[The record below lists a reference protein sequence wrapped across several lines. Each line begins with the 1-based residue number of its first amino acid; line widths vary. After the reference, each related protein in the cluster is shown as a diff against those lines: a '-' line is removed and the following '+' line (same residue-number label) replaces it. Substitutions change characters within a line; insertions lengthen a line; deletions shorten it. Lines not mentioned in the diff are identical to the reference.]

1 LSAIGEFVG
10 GLIASATEAAAHPYS
25 KEPKPQ
31 TAATIEGE
39 RGDASPD
46 AEAGALVKTGNEPRS
61 AIGAFV
67 ELAMAGGAHLYPKPY
82 EPAAQTLA
90 TPAVDSGDA
99 SPSER
104 TPAPA
109 PGEVGDEPYSSIAS
123 ATEACAKLTLNA
135 EQVAGPQ
142 NDDVA
147 TGSERAPASSE
158 VGNEARPQG
167 ARSGNDKR
175 SWTRWTTRT
184 LQTHFKKT
192 FGVDVCE
199 EKVRRVLHQI
209 GLSWKKAKKLLAKAD
224 PEQRRA
230 FVTDIRALL
239 DRVLHDENLVLAYM
253 DEAHVHQDADMG
265 YGWSP
270 RGSRLYVA
278 SSSPGLHAKVT
289 FYGVYLYSESEVRI
303 WEYPRAN
310 GEHTIEVL
318 QRLRNEFAERPM
330 IVVWD
335 GAPWHRSA
343 CVLEA
348 AARLAIEIVRLPAYS
363 PDFMPVEALWRW
375 MRESV
380 TYNHCHDTAAELL
393 ARVAAF
399 VATIN
404 RDACALADR
413 LWVKDEL
420 DPEEEKLRFSA

>member
-1 LSAIGEFVG
+1 LSALGEFVG
-10 GLIASATEAAAHPYS
+10 RLIASATEAAAHPYPKS

-31 TAATIEGE
+31 TAAALKGE

-46 AEAGALVKTGNEPRS
+46 AEASAFVEIGNEPRS

-67 ELAMAGGAHLYPKPY
+67 DRLIASAMEGGAHLYPKPY
-82 EPAAQTLA
+82 EPAAQSVA
-90 TPAVDSGDA
+90 TPAVDSGHA
-99 SPSER
+99 SPSEH
-104 TPAPA
+104 TPAP
-109 PGEVGDEPYSSIAS
+109 EPYSSIAPS
-123 ATEACAKLTLNA
+123 MEARAELTLNA

-142 NDDVA
+142 NDVA

-158 VGNEARPQG
+158 AGNEPPPQE
-167 ARSGNDKR
+167 ATSGNDKR

-192 FGVDVCE
+192 FGVDVSE

-224 PEQRRA
+224 PERRRA
-230 FVTDIRALL
+230 FVADIRALL
-239 DRVLHDENLVLAYM
+239 DRVLHDDSLVLAHI

-270 RGSRLYVA
+270 RGDRLYVA
-278 SSSPGLHAKVT
+278 SSSPGLHAKVSL
-289 FYGVYLYSESEVRI
+289 YGVYLYSESQVRI

-318 QRLRNEFAERPM
+318 QRLRDEFAERPM

-335 GAPWHRSA
+335 GASYHRSA

-375 MRESV
+375 LRESV
-380 TYNHCHDTAAELL
+380 TYNHCHDSAAELI

>member
-1 LSAIGEFVG
+1 MHIMEGYLPVAHAIVWTVVALPPVVLSGRAIVRHARSSPRGKLEIAAAGAFTFLLSSFKLPSVTGSSSHATGTGLGALLVGPAVMPALGAIVLLFQALYEVTQDWSAFGWSKETGRRHSTILDWVRTYNERGPDALTFVEYVG
-10 GLIASATEAAAHPYS
+10 GLINSATEAAAR
-25 KEPKPQ
+25 
-31 TAATIEGE
+31 AW
-39 RGDASPD
+39 
-46 AEAGALVKTGNEPRS
+46 AGAQGPE
-61 AIGAFV
+61 
-67 ELAMAGGAHLYPKPY
+67 
-82 EPAAQTLA
+82 AQA
-90 TPAVDSGDA
+90 
-99 SPSER
+99 
-104 TPAPA
+104 
-109 PGEVGDEPYSSIAS
+109 
-123 ATEACAKLTLNA
+123 
-135 EQVAGPQ
+135 AGP
-142 NDDVA
+142 V
-147 TGSERAPASSE
+147 
-158 VGNEARPQG
+158 
-167 ARSGNDKR
+167 
-175 SWTRWTTRT
+175 SWTRWTTPRIRT
-184 LQTHFKKT
+184 RIEAV
-192 FGVDVCE
+192 FGRDVCKE
-199 EKVRRVLHQI
+199 TVRRLLHGL

-239 DRVLHDENLVLAYM
+239 DRVLHDENLVL
-253 DEAHVHQDADMG
+253 G
-265 YGWSP
+265 YGCSP
-270 RGSRLYVA
+270 RGGRLYAA
-278 SSSPGLHAKVT
+278 SSSPGLHAKVS

-363 PDFMPVEALWRW
+363 PDFMLVEALWRW
-375 MRESV
+375 LRESV